1 MMGCPIRFATSLR
14 WNCTIPSPD
23 ISNQGGESLFSMQAR
38 MLPGAAMTQVGSN
51 QNSSARQRV
60 RKGSL
65 PDRGEPA
72 SQSGS
77 DAKVIP
83 HRVIEIGAVVGALV
97 GQLRVG
103 QPEDLA

>member
-51 QNSSARQRV
+51 QSSSARQRV

-77 DAKVIP
+77 DTKVIP
-83 HRVIEIGAVVGALV
+83 HRVIEIGAVVGALI

>member
-1 MMGCPIRFATSLR
+1 M
-14 WNCTIPSPD
+14 PD
-23 ISNQGGESLFSMQAR
+23 PVCHLLEVELHYPLAGHQQPGGESLFSMQAR

-51 QNSSARQRV
+51 QSSSARQRV

-83 HRVIEIGAVVGALV
+83 HRVIEIGAVVGTLV